1 MHRSRPGRREPAGA
15 GPVTELPELEII
27 DVGVDRR
34 GVHDPADRLSLHGV
48 GVRYGNRR
56 VVHDV
61 TLRVAPGE
69 VVVLIGHNGCGK
81 SSTLRATYG
90 LCPVDGGEVVIEG
103 VDVSAESSAAR
114 RELGVAF
121 VPATGEVFDDLT
133 VEDNLVLAAG
143 PRLARDEVVAR
154 IDEVIG
160 VFGGI
165 VRNLRR
171 PAGILSGGEQRMVGV
186 GMALMTHPRL
196 LLLDEPSKHL
206 APATAAGLLA
216 AVAGHARERGT
227 SVLVAEVNVT
237 VALAHADRAYVMRSG
252 EVLREERAA
261 DLLAAGP
268 STWWTLF

>member
-1 MHRSRPGRREPAGA
+1 MPRARARVRPQPDVA
-15 GPVTELPELEII
+15 VDLPEVEVEVL
-27 DVGVDRR
+27 DGVAALR
-34 GVHDPADRLSLHGV
+34 GRHDPSDRLSLRHL

-61 TLRVAPGE
+61 TLRVGAGE

-90 LCPVDGGEVVIEG
+90 LAQVDGGEVVIDG
-103 VDVSAESSAAR
+103 VDVTAESTAAR
-114 RELGVAF
+114 RDLGVAF

-143 PRLARDEVVAR
+143 TRLTRDEVVAR
-154 IDEVIG
+154 IDEVIA

-216 AVAGHARERGT
+216 AVAGHARDQGT